1 MTKLEVFNPA
11 TNEVIERLDY
21 TSNEDIQA
29 QVERAHKAFQQ
40 WKKVDAHERS
50 AKLLKWAELID
61 EHQDELAHLITLEG
75 GKPLAEAK
83 GEVTY
88 ANSYVKWYAEEAKR
102 VYGRTIPANASSK
115 KIIID
120 KFPVGV

>member
-50 AKLLKWAELID
+50 AKLLKWA
-61 EHQDELAHLITLEG
+61 
-75 GKPLAEAK
+75 
-83 GEVTY
+83 
-88 ANSYVKWYAEEAKR
+88 W
-102 VYGRTIPANASSK
+102 
-115 KIIID
+115 
-120 KFPVGV
+120 

>member
-1 MTKLEVFNPA
+1 ME
-11 TNEVIERLDY
+11 
-21 TSNEDIQA
+21 
-29 QVERAHKAFQQ
+29 
-40 WKKVDAHERS
+40 KVDAHERS

-61 EHQDELAHLITLEG
+61 EHQDELARLITLEG

-115 KIIID
+115 KLL
-120 KFPVGV
+120 